1 MSIAIKAPACDH
13 AIDLRQA
20 MRHLAGGVGIIVDKM
35 LELAWGPALAGGV
48 GIITAGIGQ
57 DRTGLTATSVTAFS
71 MEPPTMLFCLN
82 RSASAWA
89 VIRKH
94 GHFAVNIPS
103 AGQQHVAERFAG
115 RGGVKGAAHY
125 EGANWRELPS
135 GASGLEGALA
145 VVDCTVDEI
154 IERHS
159 HAIVIGGVVSVT
171 LGSGLSSDP
180 LVYGYGVFAPV
191 RLPVAGDG
199 A

>member
-1 MSIAIKAPACDH
+1 MSIAIKAPAHDQG
-13 AIDLRQA
+13 IDLRQA
-20 MRHLAGGVGIIVDKM
+20 MRH
-35 LELAWGPALAGGV
+35 LAGGV

-57 DRTGLTATSVTAFS
+57 DRTGLTATSVTALS

-82 RSASAWA
+82 RTASAWP

-103 AGQQHVAERFAG
+103 AEQQPVAERFAG
-115 RGGVKGAAHY
+115 RGGVKGAARY
-125 EGANWRELPS
+125 EGASWRELPS

-145 VVDCTVDEI
+145 VIDCTVDEI

-159 HAIVIGGVVSVT
+159 HGIVIGGVVSVV
-171 LGSGLSSDP
+171 LGSGLSPDA
-180 LVYGYGVFAPV
+180 LVYGHGVFAPV
-191 RLPVAGDG
+191 RLPTAG